1 MGFLKLCSNDRIVH
15 ETSDDL
21 FLPYSLH
28 LNTHTLVGRFIIF
41 RRIKA
46 LYKSE
51 MKLKSVFPPTIH
63 LTKDGFLLD
72 SNKNGDGEITY
83 VSY

>member
-1 MGFLKLCSNDRIVH
+1 
-15 ETSDDL
+15 
-21 FLPYSLH
+21 
-28 LNTHTLVGRFIIF
+28 
-41 RRIKA
+41 
-46 LYKSE
+46 